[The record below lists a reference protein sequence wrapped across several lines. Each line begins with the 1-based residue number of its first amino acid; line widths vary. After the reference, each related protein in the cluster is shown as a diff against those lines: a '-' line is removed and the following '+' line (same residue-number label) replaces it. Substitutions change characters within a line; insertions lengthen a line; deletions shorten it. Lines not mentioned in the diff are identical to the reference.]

1 MISTPIS
8 STQSWQHAGV
18 HPTTSQPSPDVF
30 ATLYRTLLA
39 DPDDHV
45 VGLHIS
51 SKMSGTLQSA
61 TLAAQEFDPGRIHL
75 VDTESVSGGLQL
87 LVRAAL
93 DDIKAGDPPN
103 VVAEKATRRRSK
115 VTILVLLD
123 TLTYLHR
130 GGRIGRAQAFVGGL
144 LNVKPLIGVRDGEV
158 VPLARLR
165 SRSKGI
171 DMIVE
176 HVRACLPLRSL
187 AEFHAA
193 AAESMVDLEARLG
206 AAVTECDRRAWTDRA
221 GRRRVQRAGW
231 PRSRLPRRG
240 LIGQACHDGMAVSS
254 HVVSLVTPT
263 YVPLDLDLPH
273 VPDHRD
279 RPASGA
285 AAREAGH
292 QHRPRPAVP
301 PAPPLRGHPR
311 NRAAASP
318 ATGHRADGAR
328 PHSQRELEAEPVQED
343 GAGRGDPRGRRCG
356 GDSGVVQ
363 PAVSHPP
370 AAAGD
375 GADGQ
380 RQGRDVEDR
389 VDLSQS
395 RLRARRER
403 PAPRRHARAGVPGD
417 RRGSRRASCA
427 RVSSR
432 CSGSRPRCPTVYRRR
447 FARPKA

>member
-1 MISTPIS
+1 MCSRWSEVIHLVTDSTSDISPSDAKALGVHVVPLIVRFGEE
-8 STQSWQHAGV
+8 QYRDGVDIDADQFYAKLADAGV

-61 TLAAQEFDPGRIHL
+61 TLAAQGFDPGRIHL

-93 DDIKAGDPPN
+93 DDIKAGDPPT

-176 HVRACLPLRSL
+176 HVRGCLPLRSL

-193 AAESMVDLEARLG
+193 AAESMVDLESRLG
-206 AAVTECDRRAWTDRA
+206 AAVTTVTAVL
-221 GRRRVQRAGW
+221 GRIGPVVGAYSG
-231 PRSRLPRRG
+231 PGG
-240 LIGQACHDGMAVSS
+240 LGVAC
-254 HVVSLVTPT
+254 L
-263 YVPLDLDLPH
+263 
-273 VPDHRD
+273 
-279 RPASGA
+279 
-285 AAREAGH
+285 
-292 QHRPRPAVP
+292 
-301 PAPPLRGHPR
+301 
-311 NRAAASP
+311 
-318 ATGHRADGAR
+318 
-328 PHSQRELEAEPVQED
+328 
-343 GAGRGDPRGRRCG
+343 
-356 GDSGVVQ
+356 
-363 PAVSHPP
+363 
-370 AAAGD
+370 
-375 GADGQ
+375 GAD
-380 RQGRDVEDR
+380 
-389 VDLSQS
+389 
-395 RLRARRER
+395 
-403 PAPRRHARAGVPGD
+403 
-417 RRGSRRASCA
+417 
-427 RVSSR
+427 
-432 CSGSRPRCPTVYRRR
+432 
-447 FARPKA
+447 